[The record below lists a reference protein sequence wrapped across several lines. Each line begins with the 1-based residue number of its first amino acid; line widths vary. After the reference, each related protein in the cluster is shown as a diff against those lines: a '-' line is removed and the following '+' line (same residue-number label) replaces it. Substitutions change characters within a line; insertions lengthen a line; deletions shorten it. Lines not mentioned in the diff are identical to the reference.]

1 MNSTLV
7 QVYRTLKFKTNKC
20 YAYTD
25 KKLGE
30 GVEKGK
36 QDPTTYYAEKEH
48 LKYLGKYVETTMGHG
63 GSDGSNAYNH
73 FNNNGEETVIGY
85 DYGGDS
91 TWFAEVECEDLSS
104 ESSECVGCSISGGTR
119 NKKRK
124 NRKSIRRKTNRRK
137 SIRRKSIRSR

>member
-1 MNSTLV
+1 MSSTLV
-7 QVYRTLKFKTNKC
+7 KVYRTLKFDTEKC

-25 KKLGE
+25 KKLRE
-30 GVEKGK
+30 GVT
-36 QDPTTYYAEKEH
+36 QDVRELT
-48 LKYLGKYVETTMGHG
+48 YLGKYVKTTKGHG

-73 FNNNGEETVIGY
+73 FNNNGKKRVIGY
-85 DYGGDS
+85 DYDGDS

-104 ESSECVGCSISGGTR
+104 ECYGCSVSGGTR

-137 SIRRKSIRSR
+137 SKRSC